1 MALSGSFTG
10 SILSGSYKLKVEWSA
25 TQNIAANT
33 SKVTAVM
40 YLVQA
45 SSWGLDIASRTDNT
59 TTINGTAYTWT
70 SPAINNSG
78 GKTTKLATVTSGNIA
93 HNADGSKSITISST
107 FNLRA
112 TISGTYRGT
121 ITASATINLT
131 DIPRATQPT
140 LSTTSA
146 NMGAVVTIS
155 TPRAASSLT
164 HTLTYELIKG
174 DITGSGGVELLT
186 SGNIASGVGTSYAWT
201 VPDLASYLPNDTQA
215 TALITCTTKSGTKTV
230 GTKTVRLT
238 VKVPASIVP
247 PQPTLA
253 ISEAT
258 EGLAAQFGAY
268 IQNKTTLAVSV
279 AATGIKGSTIKAY
292 QTTLEGKTYTGSS
305 FTSGVLTGKGSI
317 KLVTKVKDSRG
328 RWSAAR
334 ETIITV
340 LAYSTPQ
347 IQTLVARRADSA
359 GAADEEGTY
368 LALTYKYSVTALN
381 NKNTAAVT
389 IDYKKS
395 TATSWTTLTT
405 LTALSGN
412 TVYKPSSP
420 TFDIDYQYD
429 VRLTVKDWFGTS
441 RSYTTQLPSGVV
453 ILDIKADG
461 TGMAFFKTADQ
472 AGLDLGP
479 KIAGHTSSMG
489 SQTGRWQFPGG
500 PLIQWGIV
508 TITPTTVGSPADTT
522 VTFGKAYTALP
533 TVFLTPVTSVP
544 QNVSVGITGRAT
556 TGITVELTRSDNLTS
571 TVINWLAIG
580 PA

>member
-1 MALSGSFTG
+1 MALNGSFTG
-10 SILSGSYKLKVEWSA
+10 SILSGSYKLRIEWSA

-45 SSWGLDIASRTDNT
+45 SSWGLSIDSRTDNT
-59 TTINGTAYTWT
+59 TTINGTAYTWA

-93 HNADGSKSITISST
+93 HNADGSKSITISSV

-164 HTLTYELIKG
+164 HTLTYALI
-174 DITGSGGVELLT
+174 SGGNTLT

-215 TALITCTTKSGTKTV
+215 TALITCATKSGTKTV
-230 GTKTVRLT
+230 GTKTARLT
-238 VKVPASIVP
+238 VKVPASVIP

-258 EGLAAQFGAY
+258 AGLATQFGAY
-268 IQNKTTLAVSV
+268 IQGKSKLAVSV

-292 QTTLEGKTYTGSS
+292 QTTLEGKTYTSSS
-305 FTSGVLTGKGSI
+305 FTSGTLTGKGSI

-334 ETIITV
+334 ETTITV
-340 LAYSTPQ
+340 LDYSTPQ
-347 IQTLVARRADSA
+347 IQTLVARRANSA
-359 GAADEEGTY
+359 GGADEEGTY
-368 LALTYKYSVTALN
+368 LALTYKYSVTSLN
-381 NKNTAAVT
+381 SKNTATVT
-389 IDYKKS
+389 LEYKKS

-412 TVYKPSSP
+412 TVYKPTSP

-429 VRLTVKDWFGTS
+429 VRLTVKDWFNTS

-461 TGMAFFKTADQ
+461 SGLAFFKTADQ
-472 AGLDLGP
+472 AGLDFGP
-479 KIAGHTSSMG
+479 KITGHISSMG

-500 PLIQWGIV
+500 PLIQWGMV
-508 TITPTTVGSPADTT
+508 TITPTTVGTPADTT

-533 TVFLTPVTSVP
+533 NVFLTPVTSVP
-544 QNVSVGITGRAT
+544 QNVSVGILDRST
-556 TGITVELTRSDNLTS
+556 TGITIKLTRSDNLTS

>member
-1 MALSGSFTG
+1 MALNGSFTG
-10 SILSGSYKLKVEWSA
+10 SILSGNYKLRIEWSA

-45 SSWGLDIASRTDNT
+45 SSWGLSIASRTDNT

-70 SPAINNSG
+70 SPTINNSG

-93 HNADGSKSITISST
+93 HNADGSKSITISSV

-112 TISGTYRGT
+112 IISGAYRGT

-155 TPRAASSLT
+155 TPRAATSLT
-164 HTLTYELIKG
+164 HTLTYALI
-174 DITGSGGVELLT
+174 SGGNTLT

-215 TALITCTTKSGTKTV
+215 TALITCATKNGTKTV
-230 GTKTVRLT
+230 GTKTARLT
-238 VKVPASIVP
+238 VKVPASVVP

-258 EGLAAQFGAY
+258 AGLAAQFGAY
-268 IQNKTTLAVSV
+268 IQGKSKLAVSV

-305 FTSGVLTGKGSI
+305 FTSGTLAGKGSI

-334 ETIITV
+334 ETTITV

-347 IQTLVARRADSA
+347 IQTMVARRANSA
-359 GAADEEGTY
+359 GGADEEGTY
-368 LALTYKYSVTALN
+368 LALTYKYSVTSLN
-381 NKNTAAVT
+381 SKNTAQVT

-395 TATSWTTLTT
+395 TDSRWTTLIT

-412 TVYKPSSP
+412 TVYKPASP

-429 VRLTVKDWFGTS
+429 VRLTVKDWFNTS

-461 TGMAFFKTADQ
+461 SGLAFFKTADQ
-472 AGLDLGP
+472 AGVDFGP
-479 KIAGHTSSMG
+479 KITGHISSMG

-500 PLIQWGIV
+500 PLIQWGMV
-508 TITPTTVGSPADTT
+508 TITPTTVGTPADTT
-522 VTFGKAYTALP
+522 VTFGKAFTALP
-533 TVFLTPVTSVP
+533 NVFLTPVTSVP
-544 QNVSVGITGRAT
+544 QNVSVGILDRST
-556 TGITVELTRSDNLTS
+556 TGITIEVTRSDNLTS

>member
-1 MALSGSFTG
+1 MALNGSFTG
-10 SILSGSYKLKVEWSA
+10 SILSGNYKLRVEWSA

-33 SKVTAVM
+33 SKITAVM
-40 YLVQA
+40 YLVQV
-45 SSWGLDIASRTDNT
+45 SSWGLSISSRTDNR
-59 TTINGTAYTWT
+59 TTINGTNYTWT
-70 SPAINNSG
+70 SPALNNSG

-93 HNADGSKSITISST
+93 HSADGSKSVTISAT
-107 FNLRA
+107 FNLKA
-112 TISGTYRGT
+112 TISGTYRGA
-121 ITASATINLT
+121 ITASATINLN
-131 DIPRATQPT
+131 DIPRATQPK
-140 LSTTSA
+140 LSTTSV
-146 NMGAVVTIS
+146 NMGSAVTIS

-164 HTLTYELIKG
+164 HTLTYALI
-174 DITGSGGVELLT
+174 SGGSTLT
-186 SGNIASGVGTSYAWT
+186 SGSIASGVGTSYAWT

-215 TALITCTTKSGTKTV
+215 TALITCATKSGTKTV
-230 GTKTVRLT
+230 GTKTARLT
-238 VKVPASIVP
+238 VKVPASVVP

-258 EGLAAQFGAY
+258 AGLAAQFGAY
-268 IQNKTTLAVSV
+268 IQGKSNLAVSV

-305 FTSGVLTGKGSI
+305 FTSGTLAGKGSI

-334 ETIITV
+334 ETTVTV

-347 IQTLVARRADSA
+347 IQTLVARRANST

-368 LALTYKYSVTALN
+368 LALTYKYSVAPLN
-381 NKNTAAVT
+381 SKNTALAT
-389 IDYKKS
+389 LAYKKS
-395 TATSWTTLTT
+395 TETSWTTLTT
-405 LTALSGN
+405 FTALSGN
-412 TVYKPSSP
+412 TVYKPASP

-429 VRLTVKDWFGTS
+429 VRLTVKDWFNTS

-461 TGMAFFKTADQ
+461 KGLAFFKTADQ
-472 AGLDLGP
+472 EGLDFGP

-489 SQTGRWQFPGG
+489 AQTGRWQFPGG
-500 PLIQWGIV
+500 PLIQWGKV
-508 TITPTTVGSPADTT
+508 DFPPTAVNTPTEYE

-533 TVFLTPVTSVP
+533 NVFLTPVTSVP
-544 QNVSVGITGRAT
+544 QNVSVGVTGRSTA
-556 TGITVELTRSDNLTS
+556 GITIELTRSDNLTS

>member
-1 MALSGSFTG
+1 MALNGSFTG
-10 SILSGSYKLKVEWSA
+10 SILSGNYKLRVEWSA

-33 SKVTAVM
+33 SKITAVM

-45 SSWGLDIASRTDNT
+45 SSWGLSISSRTDNR
-59 TTINGTAYTWT
+59 TTINGTNYTWT
-70 SPAINNSG
+70 SPALNNSG

-93 HNADGSKSITISST
+93 HSADGSKSVTISAT
-107 FNLRA
+107 FNLKA
-112 TISGTYRGT
+112 TISGTYRGA
-121 ITASATINLT
+121 ITASATINLN
-131 DIPRATQPT
+131 DIPRATQPK
-140 LSTTSA
+140 LSTTSV
-146 NMGAVVTIS
+146 NMGSAVTIS

-164 HTLTYELIKG
+164 HTLTYALI
-174 DITGSGGVELLT
+174 SGGSTLT
-186 SGNIASGVGTSYAWT
+186 SGSIASGVGTSYAWT

-215 TALITCTTKSGTKTV
+215 TALITCATKSGTKTV
-230 GTKTVRLT
+230 GTKTARLT
-238 VKVPASIVP
+238 VKVPASVVP

-268 IQNKTTLAVSV
+268 IQGKSKLAVSV

-305 FTSGVLTGKGSI
+305 FTSGTLAGKGSI

-334 ETIITV
+334 ETTVTV

-347 IQTLVARRADSA
+347 IQTLVARRANST

-368 LALTYKYSVTALN
+368 LALTYKYSVAPLN
-381 NKNTAAVT
+381 SKNTALAT
-389 IDYKKS
+389 LAYKKS
-395 TATSWTTLTT
+395 TETSWTTLTT
-405 LTALSGN
+405 FTALSGN
-412 TVYKPSSP
+412 TVYKPASP

-429 VRLTVKDWFGTS
+429 VRLTVKDWFSTS

-461 TGMAFFKTADQ
+461 KGLAFFKTADQ
-472 AGLDLGP
+472 EGLDFGP

-489 SQTGRWQFPGG
+489 AQTGRWQFPGG
-500 PLIQWGIV
+500 PLIQWGKV
-508 TITPTTVGSPADTT
+508 DFPPTAVNTPTEYE

-533 TVFLTPVTSVP
+533 NVFLTPVTSVP
-544 QNVSVGITGRAT
+544 QNVSVGVTGRSTA
-556 TGITVELTRSDNLTS
+556 GITIELTRSDNLTS
-571 TVINWLAIG
+571 TVINWLAVG

>member
-1 MALSGSFTG
+1 MALNGSFTG
-10 SILSGSYKLKVEWSA
+10 SILSGNYKLRIEWSA

-45 SSWGLDIASRTDNT
+45 SSWGLSIASRTDNT

-93 HNADGSKSITISST
+93 HNADGSKSITISSV

-112 TISGTYRGT
+112 TISGTYRST

-164 HTLTYELIKG
+164 HTLTYALI
-174 DITGSGGVELLT
+174 SGGNTLT

-215 TALITCTTKSGTKTV
+215 TALITCATKSGTKTV
-230 GTKTVRLT
+230 GTKTARLT
-238 VKVPASIVP
+238 VKVPASVVP

-253 ISEAT
+253 IAEAT
-258 EGLAAQFGAY
+258 DGLAAQFGAY
-268 IQNKTTLAVSV
+268 IQSKSKLAVSV

-305 FTSGVLTGKGSI
+305 FTSGTLTGKGSI

-334 ETIITV
+334 ETTVTV

-347 IQTLVARRADSA
+347 IQTLVARRANSA

-368 LALTYKYSVTALN
+368 LALTYKYSVTSLN
-381 NKNTAAVT
+381 SKNTASVT

-395 TATSWTTLTT
+395 TDTSWTTLTT
-405 LTALSGN
+405 LSALSGN
-412 TVYKPSSP
+412 TVYKPASP

-429 VRLTVKDWFGTS
+429 VRLTVKDWFNTS

-461 TGMAFFKTADQ
+461 SGLAFFKTADQ
-472 AGLDLGP
+472 AGLDFGP
-479 KIAGHTSSMG
+479 KITGHISSMG

-500 PLIQWGIV
+500 PLIQWGMV
-508 TITPTTVGSPADTT
+508 TITPTTVGTPADTT

-533 TVFLTPVTSVP
+533 NVFLTPVTSVP
-544 QNVSVGITGRAT
+544 QNVSVGILDRST
-556 TGITVELTRSDNLTS
+556 TGITIKLTRSDNLTS

>member
-1 MALSGSFTG
+1 MALNGSFTG
-10 SILSGSYKLKVEWSA
+10 AILSGNYKLRVEWSA

-33 SKVTAVM
+33 SKIIAVM

-45 SSWGLDIASRTDNT
+45 SSWGLSISSRTDNR
-59 TTINGTAYTWT
+59 TTINGTNYTWT
-70 SPAINNSG
+70 SPALNNSG
-78 GKTTKLATVTSGNIA
+78 GKTTKLATVTSEDIA
-93 HNADGSKSITISST
+93 HNADGSKSITISSV

-146 NMGAVVTIS
+146 DMGAVVTIF
-155 TPRAASSLT
+155 TAGATESLT
-164 HTLTYELIKG
+164 HTLTYALI
-174 DITGSGGVELLT
+174 SGGSTLT
-186 SGNIASGVGTSYAWT
+186 SGSIASGVGTSYAWT

-215 TALITCTTKSGTKTV
+215 TALITCATKSGTKTV
-230 GTKTVRLT
+230 GTKTARLT
-238 VKVPASIVP
+238 VKVPASVVP

-258 EGLAAQFGAY
+258 AGLAAQFGAY
-268 IQNKTTLAVSV
+268 IQGKSKLAVSV

-305 FTSGVLTGKGSI
+305 FTSGKLTGKGSI

-334 ETIITV
+334 ETTVTV
-340 LAYSTPQ
+340 LAYNTPQ
-347 IQTLVARRADSA
+347 IQTLVARRANSA
-359 GAADEEGTY
+359 GGADEEGAY
-368 LALTYKYSVTALN
+368 LALTYKYSVTSLN
-381 NKNTAAVT
+381 SKNTASVT

-395 TATSWTTLTT
+395 TDTNWTTLTT
-405 LTALSGN
+405 LSALSGN
-412 TVYKPSSP
+412 TVYKPTSP

-429 VRLTVKDWFGTS
+429 VRLTVKDWFNTS
-441 RSYTTQLPSGVV
+441 RSYTTQLPSDVV

-461 TGMAFFKTADQ
+461 KGLAFFKTADKE
-472 AGLDLGP
+472 GLDFGP

-489 SQTGRWQFPGG
+489 AQTGQWQFPGG

-508 TITPTTVGSPADTT
+508 TITPTTVGSPVDTT

-533 TVFLTPVTSVP
+533 NVFLTPVTSVP
-544 QNVSVGITGRAT
+544 QNVSVGILDRST
-556 TGITVELTRSDNLTS
+556 TGITIKLTRSDNLTS

>member
-1 MALSGSFTG
+1 MALNGSFTG
-10 SILSGSYKLKVEWSA
+10 SILDGSYKLRIEWSA
-25 TQNIAANT
+25 AQNIEANT

-40 YLVQA
+40 YLAQA
-45 SSWGLDIASRTDNT
+45 SGWGLSIASRTDNT
-59 TTINGTAYTWT
+59 TTIDGTNYTWT
-70 SPAINNSG
+70 SPVINNNG
-78 GKTTKLATVTSGNIA
+78 GKTIKLATVTSGNIA

-121 ITASATINLT
+121 ITARATINLT

-140 LSTTSA
+140 LCTNSA
-146 NMGAVVTIS
+146 DMGTVVTIS

-164 HTLTYELIKG
+164 HTLTYALL
-174 DITGSGGVELLT
+174 SGGNALT
-186 SGNIASGVGTSYAWT
+186 SGSIATGVGTSYAWT

-215 TALITCTTKSGTKTV
+215 TALITCTTKSGSKTV
-230 GTKTVRLT
+230 GTKTARLT
-238 VKVPASIVP
+238 VKVPTSVVP

-258 EGLAAQFGAY
+258 EGLAAQFGTY
-268 IQNKTTLAVSV
+268 IQGKTKLAVSV

-305 FTSGVLTGKGSI
+305 FTSSVLSGKGSI
-317 KLVTKVKDSRG
+317 KLATKVKDSRG

-334 ETIITV
+334 ETTITV

-347 IQTLVARRADSA
+347 IQTLVARRADST

-368 LALTYKYSVTALN
+368 LALTYKYSVTSLN
-381 NKNTAAVT
+381 SKNTATVT
-389 IDYKKS
+389 LDYKKS

-412 TVYKPSSP
+412 TVYKPASP

-429 VRLTVKDWFGTS
+429 VRLTVKDWFNAS
-441 RSYTTQLPSGVV
+441 RNYTTQLPSGVV

-461 TGMAFFKTADQ
+461 KGLAFFKTADQ
-472 AGLDLGP
+472 AGLDFGP
-479 KIAGHTSSMG
+479 NITGHISSMG

-500 PLIQWGIV
+500 PLIQWGNISL
-508 TITPTTVGSPADTT
+508 TPTTVNAPAETT
-522 VTFGKAYTALP
+522 VTYGKAYTALP
-533 TVFLTPVTSVP
+533 TVFVTPVTSVP
-544 QNVSVGITGRAT
+544 QNVSVGITGRTT
-556 TGITVELTRSDNLTS
+556 TGITIELTRNDNLTS
-571 TVINWLAIG
+571 TAINWLAIG

>member
-1 MALSGSFTG
+1 MALNGSFTG
-10 SILSGSYKLKVEWSA
+10 SILSGNYKLRVEWSA

-33 SKVTAVM
+33 SKITAVM

-45 SSWGLDIASRTDNT
+45 SSWGLSISSRTDNR
-59 TTINGTAYTWT
+59 TTINGTNYTWT
-70 SPAINNSG
+70 SPALNNSG

-93 HNADGSKSITISST
+93 HSADGSKSVTISAT
-107 FNLRA
+107 FNLKA
-112 TISGTYRGT
+112 TISGTYRGA
-121 ITASATINLT
+121 ITASATINLN
-131 DIPRATQPT
+131 DIPRATQPK
-140 LSTTSA
+140 LSTTSV
-146 NMGAVVTIS
+146 NMGSAVTIS

-164 HTLTYELIKG
+164 HTLTYALI
-174 DITGSGGVELLT
+174 SGGSTLT
-186 SGNIASGVGTSYAWT
+186 SGSIASGVGTSYAWT
-201 VPDLASYLPNDTQA
+201 VPDLASYLPNDTQT
-215 TALITCTTKSGTKTV
+215 TALITCATKSGTKTV
-230 GTKTVRLT
+230 GTKTARLT
-238 VKVPASIVP
+238 VKVPASVVP

-258 EGLAAQFGAY
+258 AGLAAQFGAY
-268 IQNKTTLAVSV
+268 IQGKSNLAVSV

-305 FTSGVLTGKGSI
+305 FTSGTLAGKGSI

-334 ETIITV
+334 ETTVTV

-347 IQTLVARRADSA
+347 IQTLVARRANST

-368 LALTYKYSVTALN
+368 LALTYKYSVAPLN
-381 NKNTAAVT
+381 SKNTALAT
-389 IDYKKS
+389 LAYKKS
-395 TATSWTTLTT
+395 TETSWTTLTT
-405 LTALSGN
+405 FTALSGN
-412 TVYKPSSP
+412 TVYKPASP

-429 VRLTVKDWFGTS
+429 VRLTVKDWFNTS

-461 TGMAFFKTADQ
+461 KGLAFFKTADQ
-472 AGLDLGP
+472 EGLDFGP

-489 SQTGRWQFPGG
+489 AQTGRWQFPGG
-500 PLIQWGIV
+500 PLIQWGKV
-508 TITPTTVGSPADTT
+508 DFPPTAVNTPTEYE

-533 TVFLTPVTSVP
+533 NVFLTPVTSVP
-544 QNVSVGITGRAT
+544 QNVSVGVTGRSTA
-556 TGITVELTRSDNLTS
+556 GITIELTRSDNLTS

>member
-1 MALSGSFTG
+1 MALNGSFTG
-10 SILSGSYKLKVEWSA
+10 SILSGNYKLRIEWSA

-45 SSWGLDIASRTDNT
+45 SSWGLSIASRTDNT
-59 TTINGTAYTWT
+59 TTINGTAYTWA
-70 SPAINNSG
+70 SPAINNNG

-93 HNADGSKSITISST
+93 HNADGSKSITISSV

-112 TISGTYRGT
+112 TISGTYRST
-121 ITASATINLT
+121 VTASATINLT

-164 HTLTYELIKG
+164 HTLTYALI
-174 DITGSGGVELLT
+174 SGGNTLT

-215 TALITCTTKSGTKTV
+215 TALITCATKSGTKTV
-230 GTKTVRLT
+230 GTKTARLT
-238 VKVPASIVP
+238 VKVPASVVP

-258 EGLAAQFGAY
+258 AGLAAQFGAY
-268 IQNKTTLAVSV
+268 IQGKSKLAVSV

-305 FTSGVLTGKGSI
+305 FTSGMLAGKGSI

-334 ETIITV
+334 ETTVTV

-347 IQTLVARRADSA
+347 IQTLVARRADST

-368 LALTYKYSVTALN
+368 LALTYKYSVTSLN
-381 NKNTAAVT
+381 SQNTASVT

-395 TATSWTTLTT
+395 TDTSWTTLTT

-412 TVYKPSSP
+412 TVYKPASP

-429 VRLTVKDWFGTS
+429 VRLTVKDWFNTS

-461 TGMAFFKTADQ
+461 SGLAFFKTADQ
-472 AGLDLGP
+472 EGLDFGP
-479 KIAGHTSSMG
+479 KIAGHISSMG

-500 PLIQWGIV
+500 PLIQWGMV
-508 TITPTTVGSPADTT
+508 TITPTTVGTPADTT

-533 TVFLTPVTSVP
+533 NVFLTPVTSVP
-544 QNVSVGITGRAT
+544 QNVSVGILDRST
-556 TGITVELTRSDNLTS
+556 TGITIKLTRSDNLTS

>member
-1 MALSGSFTG
+1 MALNGSFTG
-10 SILSGSYKLKVEWSA
+10 AILSGNYKLRVEWSA

-33 SKVTAVM
+33 SKIIAVM

-45 SSWGLDIASRTDNT
+45 SSWGLSISSRTDNR
-59 TTINGTAYTWT
+59 TTINGTNYTWT
-70 SPAINNSG
+70 SPALNNSG
-78 GKTTKLATVTSGNIA
+78 GKTTKLATVTSEDIA
-93 HNADGSKSITISST
+93 HNADGSKSITISSV

-146 NMGAVVTIS
+146 DMGAVVTIF
-155 TPRAASSLT
+155 TAGATESLT
-164 HTLTYELIKG
+164 HTLTYALI
-174 DITGSGGVELLT
+174 SGGSTLT
-186 SGNIASGVGTSYAWT
+186 SGSIASGVGTSYAWT

-215 TALITCTTKSGTKTV
+215 TALITCATKSGTKTV
-230 GTKTVRLT
+230 GTKTARLT
-238 VKVPASIVP
+238 VKVPASVVP
-247 PQPTLA
+247 PLPTLA

-258 EGLAAQFGAY
+258 AGLAAQFGAY
-268 IQNKTTLAVSV
+268 IQGKSKLAVSV

-305 FTSGVLTGKGSI
+305 FTSGKLTGKGSI

-334 ETIITV
+334 ETTVTV
-340 LAYSTPQ
+340 LAYNTPQ
-347 IQTLVARRADSA
+347 IQTLVARRANSA
-359 GAADEEGTY
+359 GGADEEGTY
-368 LALTYKYSVTALN
+368 LALTYKYSVTSLN
-381 NKNTAAVT
+381 SKNTASVT

-395 TATSWTTLTT
+395 TDTNWTTLTT
-405 LTALSGN
+405 LSALSGN
-412 TVYKPSSP
+412 TVYKPTSP

-429 VRLTVKDWFGTS
+429 VRLTVKDWFNTS
-441 RSYTTQLPSGVV
+441 RSYTTQLPSDVV

-461 TGMAFFKTADQ
+461 KGLAFFKTADKE
-472 AGLDLGP
+472 GLDFGP

-489 SQTGRWQFPGG
+489 AQTGQWQFPGG

-508 TITPTTVGSPADTT
+508 TITPTTVGSPVDTT

-533 TVFLTPVTSVP
+533 NVFLTPVTSVP
-544 QNVSVGITGRAT
+544 QNVSVGILDRST
-556 TGITVELTRSDNLTS
+556 TGITIKLTRSDNLTS

>member
-1 MALSGSFTG
+1 MALNGSFTG
-10 SILSGSYKLKVEWSA
+10 SILSGNYKLRIEWSA

-45 SSWGLDIASRTDNT
+45 SSWGLSIASRTDNT
-59 TTINGTAYTWT
+59 TTINGTAYTWA
-70 SPAINNSG
+70 SPAINNNG

-93 HNADGSKSITISST
+93 HNADGSKSITISSV

-112 TISGTYRGT
+112 TISGTYRST
-121 ITASATINLT
+121 VTASATINLT

-164 HTLTYELIKG
+164 HTLTYALI
-174 DITGSGGVELLT
+174 SGGNTLT

-215 TALITCTTKSGTKTV
+215 TALITCATKSGTKTV
-230 GTKTVRLT
+230 GTKTARLT
-238 VKVPASIVP
+238 VKVPASVVP

-258 EGLAAQFGAY
+258 AGLAAQFGAY
-268 IQNKTTLAVSV
+268 IQGKSKLAVSV
-279 AATGIKGSTIKAY
+279 VATGIKGSTIKAY

-305 FTSGVLTGKGSI
+305 FTSGMLAGKGSI

-334 ETIITV
+334 ETTVTV

-347 IQTLVARRADSA
+347 IQTLVARRADST

-368 LALTYKYSVTALN
+368 LALTYKYSVTSLN
-381 NKNTAAVT
+381 SQNTASVT

-395 TATSWTTLTT
+395 TDTSWTTLTT

-412 TVYKPSSP
+412 TVYKPASP

-429 VRLTVKDWFGTS
+429 VRLTVKDWFNTS

-461 TGMAFFKTADQ
+461 SGLAFFKTADQ
-472 AGLDLGP
+472 EGLDFGP
-479 KIAGHTSSMG
+479 KIAGHISSMG

-500 PLIQWGIV
+500 PLIQWGMV
-508 TITPTTVGSPADTT
+508 TITPTTVGTPADTT

-533 TVFLTPVTSVP
+533 NVFLTPVTSVP
-544 QNVSVGITGRAT
+544 QNVSVGILDRST
-556 TGITVELTRSDNLTS
+556 TGITIKLTRSDNLTS

>member
-10 SILSGSYKLKVEWSA
+10 SILSGNYKLRIEWSA

-45 SSWGLDIASRTDNT
+45 SSWGLSIASRTDNT

-93 HNADGSKSITISST
+93 HNADGSKSITISSV

-112 TISGTYRGT
+112 TISGTYRST

-164 HTLTYELIKG
+164 HTLTYALI
-174 DITGSGGVELLT
+174 SGGNTLT

-215 TALITCTTKSGTKTV
+215 TALITCATKSGTKTV
-230 GTKTVRLT
+230 GTKTARLT
-238 VKVPASIVP
+238 VKVPASVIP

-258 EGLAAQFGAY
+258 AGLAAQFGAY
-268 IQNKTTLAVSV
+268 IQGKSKLAVSV

-305 FTSGVLTGKGSI
+305 FTSGTLTTGKGSI

-334 ETIITV
+334 ETTVTV

-347 IQTLVARRADSA
+347 IQTLVARRANSA
-359 GAADEEGTY
+359 GGADEEGTY
-368 LALTYKYSVTALN
+368 LALTYKYSVTSLN
-381 NKNTAAVT
+381 SKNTASVT

-395 TATSWTTLTT
+395 TDTSWTTLTT

-412 TVYKPSSP
+412 TVYKPASP

-429 VRLTVKDWFGTS
+429 VRLTVKDWFNTS

-461 TGMAFFKTADQ
+461 SGLAFFKTADQ
-472 AGLDLGP
+472 EGLDFGP
-479 KIAGHTSSMG
+479 KIAGHTSTMG
-489 SQTGRWQFPGG
+489 AQTGRWQFPGG
-500 PLIQWGIV
+500 PLIQWSMV

-533 TVFLTPVTSVP
+533 NVFLTPVTSVP
-544 QNVSVGITGRAT
+544 QNVSVGITGRST
-556 TGITVELTRSDNLTS
+556 TGITIELSRSDNLTS

>member
-1 MALSGSFTG
+1 MALNGSFTG
-10 SILSGSYKLKVEWSA
+10 SILSGNYKLRVEWSA

-33 SKVTAVM
+33 SKITAVM

-45 SSWGLDIASRTDNT
+45 SSWGLSISSRTDNR
-59 TTINGTAYTWT
+59 TTINGTNYTWT
-70 SPAINNSG
+70 SPALNNSG

-93 HNADGSKSITISST
+93 HSADGSKSVTISAT
-107 FNLRA
+107 FNLKA
-112 TISGTYRGT
+112 TISGTYRGA
-121 ITASATINLT
+121 ITASATINLN
-131 DIPRATQPT
+131 DIPRATQPK
-140 LSTTSA
+140 LSTTSV
-146 NMGAVVTIS
+146 NMGSAVTIS

-164 HTLTYELIKG
+164 HTLTYALI
-174 DITGSGGVELLT
+174 SGGSTLT
-186 SGNIASGVGTSYAWT
+186 SGSIASGVGTSYAWT

-215 TALITCTTKSGTKTV
+215 TALITCATKSGTKTV
-230 GTKTVRLT
+230 GTKTARLT
-238 VKVPASIVP
+238 IKVPASVVP

-258 EGLAAQFGAY
+258 AGLAAQFGAY
-268 IQNKTTLAVSV
+268 IQGKSNLAVSV

-305 FTSGVLTGKGSI
+305 FTSGTLAGKGSI

-334 ETIITV
+334 ETTVTV

-347 IQTLVARRADSA
+347 IQTLVARRANST

-368 LALTYKYSVTALN
+368 LALTYKYSVTSLN
-381 NKNTAAVT
+381 SKNTASVT

-395 TATSWTTLTT
+395 TDTNWTTLTT
-405 LTALSGN
+405 FSALSGN
-412 TVYKPSSP
+412 TVYKPTSP

-429 VRLTVKDWFGTS
+429 VCLTVKDWFNTS

-461 TGMAFFKTADQ
+461 KGLAFFKTADQ
-472 AGLDLGP
+472 EGLDFGP

-489 SQTGRWQFPGG
+489 AQTGRWQFPGG
-500 PLIQWGIV
+500 PLIQWGKV
-508 TITPTTVGSPADTT
+508 DFPPTAVNTPTEYE

-533 TVFLTPVTSVP
+533 NVFLTPVTSVP
-544 QNVSVGITGRAT
+544 QNVSVGVTDRSTA
-556 TGITVELTRSDNLTS
+556 GITIELTRSDNLTS

>member
-1 MALSGSFTG
+1 MALNGSFTG
-10 SILSGSYKLKVEWSA
+10 SILSGNYKLRIEWSA

-45 SSWGLDIASRTDNT
+45 SSWGLSIASRTDNT

-70 SPAINNSG
+70 SPAINNNG
-78 GKTTKLATVTSGNIA
+78 GKTIKLATVTSGNIA
-93 HNADGSKSITISST
+93 HNADGSKSITISSV

-112 TISGTYRGT
+112 TISGTYRST
-121 ITASATINLT
+121 VTASATINLT

-140 LSTTSA
+140 LSATSA

-155 TPRAASSLT
+155 TPRAALSLT
-164 HTLTYELIKG
+164 HTLTYALI
-174 DITGSGGVELLT
+174 SGGNTLT
-186 SGNIASGVGTSYAWT
+186 SGNIASGVGMSYAWT
-201 VPDLASYLPNDTQA
+201 VPDLASYLPNDTHA
-215 TALITCTTKSGTKTV
+215 TALITCATKSGTKTV
-230 GTKTVRLT
+230 GTKTARLT
-238 VKVPASIVP
+238 VKVPASVVP

-258 EGLAAQFGAY
+258 AGLATQFGAY
-268 IQNKTTLAVSV
+268 IQGKSKLAVSV

-292 QTTLEGKTYTGSS
+292 QTTLEGETYTGSS
-305 FTSGVLTGKGSI
+305 FTSGTLTGKGSL

-334 ETIITV
+334 ETTITV

-347 IQTLVARRADSA
+347 IQTLVARRANSA

-368 LALTYKYSVTALN
+368 LALTYKYSVTSLN
-381 NKNTAAVT
+381 SKNTASVT

-395 TATSWTTLTT
+395 TDSSWTTLTT

-412 TVYKPSSP
+412 TVYKPSTP

-429 VRLTVKDWFGTS
+429 VRLTVKDWFNTS

-461 TGMAFFKTADQ
+461 SGLAFFKTADQ
-472 AGLDLGP
+472 EGLDFGP
-479 KIAGHTSSMG
+479 KIAGHISSMG

-500 PLIQWGIV
+500 PLIQWGMA
-508 TITPTTVGSPADTT
+508 TITPTTVGTPADTT

-533 TVFLTPVTSVP
+533 NVFLTPVTSVP
-544 QNVSVGITGRAT
+544 QNVSVGITGRST
-556 TGITVELTRSDNLTS
+556 TGITIELTRSDNLTS
-571 TVINWLAIG
+571 TDINWLAIG

>member
-1 MALSGSFTG
+1 MALNGSFAG
-10 SILSGSYKLKVEWSA
+10 SILSGSYKLRIEWSA

-33 SKVTAVM
+33 SRVTVVM

-45 SSWGLDIASRTDNT
+45 NGWALDISGRTDNT

-112 TISGTYRGT
+112 TISGTYQST
-121 ITASATINLT
+121 VTASATINLG

-140 LSTTSA
+140 LSVSSA
-146 NMGAVVTIS
+146 DMGAVVTIS
-155 TPRAASSLT
+155 TPRASAFLT
-164 HTLTYELIKG
+164 HTLTYELL
-174 DITGSGGVELLT
+174 SGTERLA

-215 TALITCTTKSGTKTV
+215 TALITCATKSGTKTV

-238 VKVPASIVP
+238 VKVPASVVP

-268 IQNKTTLAVSV
+268 IQGKSKLAVSV
-279 AATGIKGSTIKAY
+279 SATGIKGSTIKAY
-292 QTTLEGKTYTGSS
+292 QTTLEGKTYADSS
-305 FTSGVLTGKGSI
+305 FTSGVLTGEGFI

-328 RWSAAR
+328 RWSLAR
-334 ETIITV
+334 EMIITV
-340 LAYSTPQ
+340 LAYHTPL
-347 IQTLVARRADSA
+347 IYALVARRADSS
-359 GAADEEGTY
+359 GKADEEGTY
-368 LALTYKYSVTALN
+368 LALTYNYYVTELN
-381 NKNTAAVT
+381 DKNTAQVT

-405 LTALSGN
+405 LSALSGN
-412 TVYKPSSP
+412 AVYKPSSP

-441 RSYTTQLPSGVV
+441 RSYTTQLPRGVV

-461 TGMAFFKTADQ
+461 TGLAFFKTADQ

-479 KIAGHTSSMG
+479 KIAGHTYSTG
-489 SQTGRWQFPGG
+489 SYTGCWQFPGG

-508 TITPTTVGSPADTT
+508 GITPTTVGTPEGGT
-522 VTFGKAYTALP
+522 VTFDKVYTAAP
-533 TVFLTPVTSVP
+533 NVYITPVTSVP
-544 QNVSVGITGRAT
+544 QNVSVGIIDRSKTGF
-556 TGITVELTRSDNLTS
+556 TVKLTRSDGLT
-571 TVINWLAIG
+571 TTGINWLAIG